1 MQPMQ
6 PMNIQNFSNKYTNIM
21 LEKYN
26 INVYYNISEENWTPS
41 IYFNDDHILTMTRI
55 QIEDMKSKNDFHEVD
70 YIIDSIITKYIRESR
85 KKKLQRINEIQIKS
99 R

>member
-1 MQPMQ
+1 MQ

>member
-1 MQPMQ
+1 MQPMD
-6 PMNIQNFSNKYTNIM
+6 IRNFSNKYTNIM
-21 LEKYN
+21 LEKFN
-26 INVYYNISEENWTPS
+26 INVYYYISEENWTPC

-70 YIIDSIITKYIRESR
+70 EIIDSIIPKYIRESR